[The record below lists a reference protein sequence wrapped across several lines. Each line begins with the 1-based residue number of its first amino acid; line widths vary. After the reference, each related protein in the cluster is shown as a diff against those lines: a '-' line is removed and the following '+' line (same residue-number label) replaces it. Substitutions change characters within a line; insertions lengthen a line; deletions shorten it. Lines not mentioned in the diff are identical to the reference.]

1 MLLPLTLLLVPAD
14 KSPVALSI
22 ETCGNRAIL
31 QARLALF
38 FLLLHQIVAFDDELV
53 LARRLKL
60 RNKTLAFA
68 GTAIVPRC
76 GSCRRAFRAIVTLG
90 KQSAASALRRR
101 TNPLRGRVRLLK
113 AK

>member
-31 QARLALF
+31 QARLALL
-38 FLLLHQIVAFDDELV
+38 FLLLHQIVAFDAELV
-53 LARRLKL
+53 LVRRLKL
-60 RNKTLAFA
+60 RNKMLAFA

-76 GSCRRAFRAIVTLG
+76 GSSRRAFRPIATFG
-90 KQSAASALRRR
+90 EQSATS
-101 TNPLRGRVRLLK
+101 T
-113 AK
+113 